1 MWQKIKYIVGIL
13 LVLFVV
19 VVTFQNTEQV
29 EAKLLWTT
37 ISLPM
42 AFLLFGTLAIG
53 VVLGILITG
62 IWLARRKK
70 KLAKAA

>member
-1 MWQKIKYIVGIL
+1 MWQKIKYTVGVL

-53 VVLGILITG
+53 IVLGILTTG